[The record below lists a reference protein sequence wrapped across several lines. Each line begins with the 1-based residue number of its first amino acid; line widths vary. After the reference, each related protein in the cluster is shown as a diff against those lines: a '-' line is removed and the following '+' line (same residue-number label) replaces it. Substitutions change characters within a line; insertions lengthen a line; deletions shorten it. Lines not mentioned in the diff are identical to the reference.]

1 VSAKV
6 GNGNAVFILAVFLGR
21 ADVGVI
27 LNPSRPYPMV
37 WDQRRM

>member
-6 GNGNAVFILAVFLGR
+6 GSGNVVFYVGGASGR